1 MFLFLIWNL
10 VKHETAAF
18 FSMLFRQGLLLF
30 FSPRKRSWFQVS
42 PWLTEIW
49 KCLRFSGTSGTGT
62 SCDLRFNKWFW
73 SIRWVC
79 LHNLTSVFLIARWLF
94 YLTVCSLRDEE
105 EETARYGEKNLFAAQ
120 SGSRTVLIWT
130 LLRGK
135 VINESDLHPFILTFL
150 NVDWSRVQSF
160 LVWSLFREESSSSK
174 TDIFDLLHSVT
185 TRVFWQ
191 LASMSEFSK
200 SSEFTRVS
208 EDVCVCFCSVFQTLD
223 WARMQCWG
231 T

>member
-79 LHNLTSVFLIARWLF
+79 LHNLTSVFLIARWFF
-94 YLTVCSLRDEE
+94 YLTVCSLREE
-105 EETARYGEKNLFAAQ
+105 GTARYGEKNLFAAQ
-120 SGSRTVLIWT
+120 SAGLFYLNTSE
-130 LLRGK
+130 GK
-135 VINESDLHPFILTFL
+135 SNKWIRSPSIYF
-150 NVDWSRVQSF
+150 
-160 LVWSLFREESSSSK
+160 
-174 TDIFDLLHSVT
+174 DIPQCGL
-185 TRVFWQ
+185 
-191 LASMSEFSK
+191 K
-200 SSEFTRVS
+200 SSPKLL
-208 EDVCVCFCSVFQTLD
+208 SVISL
-223 WARMQCWG
+223 
-231 T
+231 

>member
-1 MFLFLIWNL
+1 MVLVNTLGMSSQLDICFLDSALIVL
-10 VKHETAAF
+10 
-18 FSMLFRQGLLLF
+18 SDCLF
-30 FSPRKRSWFQVS
+30 FERRRRRDCQVWREKPFCGS
-42 PWLTEIW
+42 ADREP
-49 KCLRFSGTSGTGT
+49 G
-62 SCDLRFNKWFW
+62 
-73 SIRWVC
+73 
-79 LHNLTSVFLIARWLF
+79 
-94 YLTVCSLRDEE
+94 CS
-105 EETARYGEKNLFAAQ
+105 
-120 SGSRTVLIWT
+120 IWT

-150 NVDWSRVQSF
+150 SADWSRVQSF

-191 LASMSEFSK
+191 LASMSEFS
-200 SSEFTRVS
+200 SSPEFTRVS